1 LRYGRAIK
9 HVTAALS
16 CALAVFAI
24 GCGSGQGTT
33 PAESAHARAY
43 VIDHIKARMNSAE
56 WLPPLYR
63 SAADLLGNVQFADG
77 GDGRPKA
84 LTQAVVVGRVTD
96 VQPGFGF
103 ADPASGV
110 EGRRFYDGI
119 MVPFDSKDALWRTV
133 HLTLDVDEVLSGIPT
148 DTEQI
153 RIGLGIGNVNSDD
166 QHIRDGLVALGR
178 TVWFLQRDYWPGF
191 SYDKSLY
198 SDIEGGRLIAQVM
211 PDDRLVF
218 PMLEHDGP
226 SAAAVRDTTLAQ
238 LRDAADRPMRTV
250 ELHREGGIWT
260 R

>member
-1 LRYGRAIK
+1 MRTIK
-9 HVTAALS
+9 HVAATLS

-24 GCGSGQGTT
+24 GCGSEQDTR
-33 PAESAHARAY
+33 AESAHARAY
-43 VIDHIKARMNSAE
+43 LIDHIKARTSSAE

-77 GDGRPKA
+77 DRQPKA
-84 LTQAVVVGRVTD
+84 LTQAVVVGRITD
-96 VQPGFGF
+96 VQPGVGF

-110 EGRRFYDGI
+110 EGKPLHDGI

-148 DTEQI
+148 DTKRI
-153 RIGLGIGNVNSDD
+153 RIGLAIGNVNADE
-166 QHIRDGLVALGR
+166 QHIRDGLIALGQ
-178 TVWFLQRDYWPGF
+178 TAWFLQRDYWPGF
-191 SYDKSLY
+191 SYDKTLY

-218 PMLEHDGP
+218 PMLEQDDP

-250 ELHREGGIWT
+250 ELHREGAIWT